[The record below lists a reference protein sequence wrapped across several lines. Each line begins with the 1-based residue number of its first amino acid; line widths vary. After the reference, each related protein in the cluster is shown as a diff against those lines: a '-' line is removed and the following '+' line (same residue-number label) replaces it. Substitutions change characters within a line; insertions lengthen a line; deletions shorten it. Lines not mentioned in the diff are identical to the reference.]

1 METSNIALV
10 TGRANRELSEKIA
23 KHLGISLLDEEIV
36 QFYNQILDG
45 EMRYFILVS
54 FISSDNL
61 YTKEDY
67 ESSLAK
73 LKFIKKH
80 LGEMTFH
87 DGDKGFK
94 EIRKYVNRGI
104 RLLST
109 EYKEIIEK
117 DIEDNGKD

>member
-1 METSNIALV
+1 MPDKKKENKVRT
-10 TGRANRELSEKIA
+10 
-23 KHLGISLLDEEIV
+23 DEEIV

-67 ESSLAK
+67 ESSMEK

-94 EIRKYVNRGI
+94 EIRKYVNKGI

-117 DIEDNGKD
+117 EKENGRIL

>member
-1 METSNIALV
+1 MPDNNKKENKVRT
-10 TGRANRELSEKIA
+10 
-23 KHLGISLLDEEIV
+23 DEEIV
-36 QFYNQILDG
+36 RFYNQILDG

-117 DIEDNGKD
+117 DIEDYGKD

>member
-1 METSNIALV
+1 MT
-10 TGRANRELSEKIA
+10 
-23 KHLGISLLDEEIV
+23 
-36 QFYNQILDG
+36 
-45 EMRYFILVS
+45 
-54 FISSDNL
+54 SSDNP

-67 ESSLAK
+67 ESSLEK

>member
-1 METSNIALV
+1 MPDKKKENKVRT
-10 TGRANRELSEKIA
+10 
-23 KHLGISLLDEEIV
+23 DEEIV
-36 QFYNQILDG
+36 RFYNQILDG

-67 ESSLAK
+67 ESSLEK

-87 DGDKGFK
+87 DGDKGFN

-117 DIEDNGKD
+117 EKENGRIL

>member
-1 METSNIALV
+1 MSDNKKKTN
-10 TGRANRELSEKIA
+10 GRT
-23 KHLGISLLDEEIV
+23 DEELT

-67 ESSLAK
+67 ESSLDK

-87 DGDKGFK
+87 DGEKGFK
-94 EIRKYVNRGI
+94 EIRKYVNKGI
-104 RLLST
+104 RLLNT

-117 DIEDNGKD
+117 ENSNGKD